1 MGVGEKATRLTS
13 AEQRALLYTSRR
25 LTCCGS
31 RATPMQEADRRRRQV
46 VVKDTTQTSPESE
59 SIGGH
64 REVGRFRTAGRMA
77 AFPSVWHR
85 AKVARNSYP
94 EATAR

>member
-1 MGVGEKATRLTS
+1 MMGVGEKATRLTS

-25 LTCCGS
+25 LTCGSS
-31 RATPMQEADRRRRQV
+31 RATPVREADSRRRRV
-46 VVKDTTQTSPESE
+46 VVRDRTQAGQV

-64 REVGRFRTAGRMA
+64 REAGRFRTAGRMA

-85 AKVARNSYP
+85 TKVARNRYP
-94 EATAR
+94 KATAR